1 MRANTKVGRNADES
15 KPIPSSLLSG
25 NGAQSNWI
33 RAGRLVLSLLLFV
46 GAAERTTSAAQLPAQ
61 AWHPQIIVS
70 VHNYVQVDPIDLQK
84 AEQRAADILRK
95 AGVETVWLVCS
106 AGEGTHG
113 HPECSTPFTPLDLS
127 LNLVASAK
135 ARHFPVAKDSYGF
148 AVGSANNEFTSDA
161 WVFFDLLQKAAS
173 EFQLNT
179 SLVLGNIIAHEL
191 GHLLLGANAHS
202 KWGLMR
208 ARWTREDLVAADRGE
223 LSFSNLERDRIH
235 NAVIARYQAQGP
247 LKAAHAP
254 GGRSSI
260 ADNVVPSELRDD
272 GFVRK

>member
-1 MRANTKVGRNADES
+1 M
-15 KPIPSSLLSG
+15 
-25 NGAQSNWI
+25 
-33 RAGRLVLSLLLFV
+33 
-46 GAAERTTSAAQLPAQ
+46 
-61 AWHPQIIVS
+61 
-70 VHNYVQVDPIDLQK
+70 QVDPIDLQK

-113 HPECSTPFTPLDLS
+113 DLNALMPFTPLDLS
-127 LNLVASAK
+127 LNLVASAR
-135 ARHFPVAKDSYGF
+135 ARDFPVAKDSYGF
-148 AVGSANNEFTSDA
+148 AVGSSNNEFTSDA

-223 LSFSNLERDRIH
+223 LSFSNLERDP
-235 NAVIARYQAQGP
+235 NSQCC
-247 LKAAHAP
+247 
-254 GGRSSI
+254 
-260 ADNVVPSELRDD
+260 
-272 GFVRK
+272 